1 MAQDHIAQ
9 IVTRRYLEECAKA
22 GYQPVCHQAS
32 DVIESSMKALASL
45 NYAVLISR
53 SRAGTKTRTA

>member
-1 MAQDHIAQ
+1 MANDQVAQ

-53 SRAGTKTRTA
+53 SRQTAKARTA

>member
-1 MAQDHIAQ
+1 MAQDQISQ

-22 GYQPVCHQAS
+22 GYQPVCYQTS

-53 SRAGTKTRTA
+53 SRQRMATRTA